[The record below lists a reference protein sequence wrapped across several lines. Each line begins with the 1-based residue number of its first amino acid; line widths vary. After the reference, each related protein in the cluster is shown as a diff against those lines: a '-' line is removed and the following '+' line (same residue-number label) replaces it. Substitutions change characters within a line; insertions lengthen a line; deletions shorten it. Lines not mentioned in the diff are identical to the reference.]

1 MSSTPSKKRIVLFVL
16 ASGVISLT
24 YGSFMLLVDG
34 FSNATGYFIGPGVLL
49 TFLGLRARAK
59 ARRESESGAPNRST

>member
-1 MSSTPSKKRIVLFVL
+1 MSSNPSHKRIILFVL

-24 YGSFMLLVDG
+24 YGFFILLVDG
-34 FSNATGYFIGPGVLL
+34 FSNKTGYFIGPGVLL

-59 ARRESESGAPNRST
+59 ARRESESGSTNRNT